1 MRKLFCTGLLLACAA
16 FAATAGT
23 RYFMDPLGGSGG
35 SASTNGNETIYRND
49 KGEITMTAHREKL
62 VTTYRNAG
70 GEVIGTATE
79 KGRVTTYRNAKNEVL
94 YTATQVGLVI
104 TYRNAKN
111 EILGTAT
118 IQPDKSLVYRDAA
131 GKIVGTQSRR

>member
-1 MRKLFCTGLLLACAA
+1 MKKFFHIGLLLACTALTAA
-16 FAATAGT
+16 AGT
-23 RYFMDPLGGSGG
+23 RYFMDPLGGAGG

-49 KGEITMTAHREKL
+49 KDEIIMTSHREKL

-70 GEVIGTATE
+70 GDVIGTATE
-79 KGRVTTYRNAKNEVL
+79 CGRVTTYRNAAGDVL
-94 YTATQVGLVI
+94 YTATQIGLVI

-118 IQPDKSLVYRDAA
+118 IQQDKSMVYRDAA
-131 GKIVGTQSRR
+131 GKIIGSQSRR